1 MSERGIKAVTKN
13 SYGHLTY
20 FDSVSPARIGE
31 CVRVIFDESK
41 KNRIVPII
49 NQQVLQLTIKK
60 LKEDNDLSAEFIS
73 FAGANETFFSYSLSD
88 LDDWDDSLCVLG
100 TVGLVL
106 DPTQSIEIMLPYL
119 HGMKGVYR
127 GNKRSVSFEDV
138 DCY

>member
-13 SYGHLTY
+13 SYGYLTY

-127 GNKRSVSFEDV
+127 DHKRSFSCEDV